1 MHPAAIISLQ
11 SSHPAE
17 LPRIPRRYASVAG
30 IRINPRSAFREPM
43 SIIPLAVLIA
53 WIPIGA
59 WLFRRFP
66 VRIAIL
72 INFFAAWGLLPGA
85 PYTPS
90 DSEFPYW
97 VMGVCLPGIDFLT
110 KATAAGLA
118 ALAGILIFQRAEVER
133 FRPRPCDL
141 PMAIWCLVPI
151 LSAILHWKTFSDGV
165 SGACYQA
172 IAWGVPWL
180 LGRIYFTTPESLLLF
195 AKACVAAGLCYV
207 PICLLEFFTGPQ
219 LYALLYGYEP
229 YRWVGAARYVGYRP
243 IGFLEDGNQLGIWMA
258 ASSLIAISL
267 ALRKLTPRVLRVP
280 IGWAAAA
287 LTCTTLLCQSA
298 GSIVLLLLLLPLT
311 LLQKRSVL
319 RAVVAVMVFGVI
331 AFAALRMSSRVNLR
345 YLAQHNSVL
354 HHISDALGDAG
365 RHSLVWRLARDE
377 GHMAVALKTPILG
390 SGEWNWWRN
399 GDTRPWSLWLL
410 IFGMYGIVGLGAF
423 TCILFLPVMR
433 ASWSPPEGVGPR
445 AAQLRLALAGL
456 ILMAA
461 FDDLLN
467 SAMIL
472 PYVLAM
478 GGMASRSMSRRATAA
493 RPGKPGSGA

>member
-1 MHPAAIISLQ
+1 MTII
-11 SSHPAE
+11 A
-17 LPRIPRRYASVAG
+17 
-30 IRINPRSAFREPM
+30 
-43 SIIPLAVLIA
+43 LAVLIA
-53 WIPIGA
+53 WIPFGA

-72 INFFAAWGLLPGA
+72 VNFFGAWGLLPGA
-85 PYTPS
+85 AYAPS
-90 DSEFPYW
+90 KEAFPYW
-97 VMGVCLPGIDFLT
+97 VMGACLPGIDFLT

-118 ALAGILIFQRAEVER
+118 ALAGILLFHRDDMER
-133 FRPRPCDL
+133 FRPRPSDL

-151 LSAILHWKTFSDGV
+151 LSATFHWNTFSEGI

-219 LYALLYGYEP
+219 LYALLYGYQP
-229 YRWVGAARYVGYRP
+229 YRWVGAERYLGYRP

-267 ALRKLTPRVLRVP
+267 ALRKLAPRVFRIP
-280 IGWAAAA
+280 IGLAAAI

-298 GSIVLLLLLLPLT
+298 GSIVLLVLLLPLT
-311 LLQKRSVL
+311 LLQRRSVL
-319 RAVVAVMVFGVI
+319 RVLIAAMVFGVV
-331 AFAALRMSSRVNLR
+331 AFAALRMSSRLNLR
-345 YLAQHNSVL
+345 YLAQHNATL
-354 HHISDALGDAG
+354 HHISDSLGDVG

-377 GHMAVALKTPILG
+377 AHMAVALKTPILG
-390 SGEWNWWRN
+390 SGEWNWWRT
-399 GDTRPWSLWLL
+399 GESRPWSLWLL

-423 TCILFLPVMR
+423 GSILFLPVMR
-433 ASWSPPEGVGPR
+433 ASWSPPNGIGPR
-445 AAQLRLALAGL
+445 ATQLRLALAGL
-456 ILMAA
+456 ILMVA

-467 SAMIL
+467 SATIL
-472 PYVLAM
+472 PYVLVM
-478 GGMASRSMSRRATAA
+478 GGMASRSWSGPDPSIGRR
-493 RPGKPGSGA
+493 KSGMQR

>member
-1 MHPAAIISLQ
+1 MQ
-11 SSHPAE
+11 
-17 LPRIPRRYASVAG
+17 
-30 IRINPRSAFREPM
+30 
-43 SIIPLAVLIA
+43 IIPLAVLIA
-53 WIPIGA
+53 WIPFGA

-85 PYTPS
+85 AYAPS

-110 KATAAGLA
+110 KGTAAGLA
-118 ALAGILIFQRAEVER
+118 ALAGILLFQRAEIER

-141 PMAIWCLVPI
+141 PMAIWCSVPI
-151 LSAILHWKTFSDGV
+151 LSAILHWKTFPEAI
-165 SGACYQA
+165 SGTCYQA

-180 LGRIYFTTPESLLLF
+180 LGRIYFSTPESLLLF
-195 AKACVAAGLCYV
+195 AKSCVAAGLCYL
-207 PICLLEFFTGPQ
+207 PICLLELFTGPQ
-219 LYALLYGYEP
+219 LYALLYGYQP
-229 YRWVGAARYVGYRP
+229 YRWVGAERYLGFRP

-267 ALRKLTPRVLRVP
+267 AVRKLAPRILRVP
-280 IGWAAAA
+280 IAWAAAA
-287 LTCTTLLCQSA
+287 LTLTTLLCQSA
-298 GSIVLLLLLLPLT
+298 GSIVLLVLLLPLT
-311 LLQKRSVL
+311 LLKKRFVPRVL
-319 RAVVAVMVFGVI
+319 VAALVFGVI

-345 YLAQHNSVL
+345 YLAQHNAIL
-354 HHISDALGDAG
+354 RHIADGLGNVG

-377 GHMAVALKTPILG
+377 GHMTVALKTPILG

-399 GDTRPWSLWLL
+399 GETRPWSLWLL

-423 TCILFLPVMR
+423 ASILFLPVMR
-433 ASWSPPEGVGPR
+433 ASWSPPEGIGPK
-445 AAQLRLALAGL
+445 ATQLRLALAAL
-456 ILMAA
+456 ILMVA

-472 PYVLAM
+472 PYLLVM
-478 GGMASRSMSRRATAA
+478 GGMASRSASRSAVAA
-493 RPGKPGSGA
+493 RNGKQGNPP